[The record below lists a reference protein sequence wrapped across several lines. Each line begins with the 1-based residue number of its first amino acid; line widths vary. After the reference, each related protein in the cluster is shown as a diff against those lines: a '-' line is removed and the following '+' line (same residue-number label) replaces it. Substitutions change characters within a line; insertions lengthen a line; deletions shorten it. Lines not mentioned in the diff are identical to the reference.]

1 MGKFILVLIMA
12 IGKMLSAALTMWMA
26 NSDDVLIVGYAIL
39 VIVWQMLAEEVQ
51 AYFANKKWAQFFL
64 CLMSALVSICVGSI
78 ACTLII
84 MIFDYSLLIH
94 IIAGFVGIVVVYGM
108 LILSAL
114 IEVKLFGDLTP
125 LNEVEPSE
133 TNGEQS

>member
-12 IGKMLSAALTMWMA
+12 IGKMLSVALTMWMA

-51 AYFANKKWAQFFL
+51 TYFANKKWAQFFL

-78 ACTLII
+78 ACTLVI

-108 LILSAL
+108 LIVGAL
-114 IEVKLFGDLTP
+114 IDKKISSNSTTSEETP
-125 LNEVEPSE
+125 QGE
-133 TNGEQS
+133 TNTSN

>member
-12 IGKMLSAALTMWMA
+12 IGKMLSVALTMWMA

-51 AYFANKKWAQFFL
+51 TYFANKKWAQFFL

-78 ACTLII
+78 ACTLVI

-108 LILSAL
+108 LIVGAL
-114 IEVKLFGDLTP
+114 IDKKIFNNTTTSEETP
-125 LNEVEPSE
+125 QGE
-133 TNGEQS
+133 TNTSN

>member
-12 IGKMLSAALTMWMA
+12 IAKMLSVALTMWMA
-26 NSDDVLIVGYAIL
+26 NSDDVLIVGYVIL

-51 AYFANKKWAQFFL
+51 TYFANKKWAQFFL
-64 CLMSALVSICVGSI
+64 SLISALVSICVGSI
-78 ACTLII
+78 ASTLVI

-108 LILSAL
+108 LIVGAL
-114 IEVKLFGDLTP
+114 VDHKFFNNSTTSEETP
-125 LNEVEPSE
+125 QGE
-133 TNGEQS
+133 TNTSN

>member
-1 MGKFILVLIMA
+1 MGKFILVLTMA
-12 IGKMLSAALTMWMA
+12 IGKMLSVALTMWMA
-26 NSDDVLIVGYAIL
+26 NSDDVLIAGYVIL
-39 VIVWQMLAEEVQ
+39 VVVWQMLAEEVQ
-51 AYFANKKWAQFFL
+51 TYLTNKRWAQFFL

-78 ACTLII
+78 ACTLVI

-125 LNEVEPSE
+125 SSEVEPSE

>member
-12 IGKMLSAALTMWMA
+12 IGKMLSAALAMWMA

-51 AYFANKKWAQFFL
+51 TYFANKKWAQFFL

-78 ACTLII
+78 ACTLVI

-108 LILSAL
+108 LIVGAL
-114 IEVKLFGDLTP
+114 IDKKISNNSTTSVETP
-125 LNEVEPSE
+125 QGE
-133 TNGEQS
+133 TNTSN